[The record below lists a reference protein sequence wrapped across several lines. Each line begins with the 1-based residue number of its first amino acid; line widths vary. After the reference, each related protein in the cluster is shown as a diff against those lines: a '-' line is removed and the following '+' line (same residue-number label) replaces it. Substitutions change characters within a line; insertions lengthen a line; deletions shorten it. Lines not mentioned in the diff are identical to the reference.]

1 LKGDT
6 RATQFGIS
14 APKFEFWE
22 HMTNKTKTGIL
33 VVQII
38 VLWVVMF
45 FLSQSA
51 GFVQFY
57 SQHLFPPIQ
66 SFRLMVF
73 GLLPLSAGDVLYLL
87 GGLWLVLTLIRWV
100 YFIRKLGAYKER
112 LAGSLLN
119 TINVA
124 LFVYFLFLLGWGGN
138 YSKSP
143 LAKSWG
149 LSREKIT
156 NPESAKARDK
166 AAVIAFNTFLLEKIN
181 TYAPRYI
188 VLPYSHINERAIAYY
203 REYTDSR
210 VKQNGLGVKPTMFGY
225 FMQRMGVDGY
235 YNPFTGE
242 GQINKELPV
251 YMMPFTVCHEM
262 AHQAGIAAEGDANL
276 MAYAIGTA
284 VNDPVFLY
292 SAYLNLWLYANNRLY
307 RYDSAGAKR
316 LSDKLN
322 PLTKAHIDT
331 LEEISR
337 KYHGVFSTYT
347 SGIYDSYLRLQ
358 NQEEGI
364 KSYSNV
370 TKEAWLLEMKR
381 KGGRRKII
389 TIP

>member
-1 LKGDT
+1 MKGET
-6 RATQFGIS
+6 WATLFGIYP
-14 APKFEFWE
+14 PKFEFW
-22 HMTNKTKTGIL
+22 HNMTNKTKTGIL
-33 VVQII
+33 VAQII

-66 SFRLMVF
+66 SFRQMLF
-73 GLLPLSAGDVLYLL
+73 GLLPFSVGDVLYVL
-87 GGLWLVLTLIRWV
+87 GGVWLLLTLIRWV
-100 YFIRKLGAYKER
+100 YYIRKLGAYKER
-112 LAGSLLN
+112 MAGSLLN

-124 LFVYFLFLLGWGGN
+124 LLVYFLFLLGWGAN
-138 YSKSP
+138 YSKPP
-143 LAKSWG
+143 LARSWG

-166 AAVIAFNTFLLEKIN
+166 AAVVAFNKFLLEKVN

-188 VLPYSHINERAIAYY
+188 TLPYSHINERAVAYY
-203 REYTDSR
+203 REYTDSK
-210 VKQNGLGVKPTMFGY
+210 VKQHGLDVKPTMFGY

-276 MAYAIGTA
+276 MAYAIGTV

-307 RYDSAGAKR
+307 RYDTVLAKEFGAQ
-316 LSDKLN
+316 LN
-322 PLTKAHIDT
+322 ALTKAHIDT
-331 LEEISR
+331 LEEINR

-381 KGGRRKII
+381 RNSKQKMIR
-389 TIP
+389 IP